1 MSTCVAEIERSKK
14 DTLKI
19 ICDGKS
25 FFSASQNCSWQAYL
39 VCHGGDMWA
48 ANGKRSKT
56 SKTASFFS
64 FWVNSRRSFTDGQS
78 SKRMVNC
85 IMSAV
90 EVVKAPSACYSECPS
105 KSAKILVWPCFHI
118 RYKRYEKASYYVIK
132 VWLVFFLPRN
142 NCLKFA
148 SMQNEDFCCNMISF
162 EFLLVYFAASE
173 LQCMTINEF
182 CIETFI
188 FRRMKKAS
196 QGTSPGS

>member
-1 MSTCVAEIERSKK
+1 MHFLLLHHVTSLSAAASTSRASTDCCRGLMSTCVAEIERSKK

-105 KSAKILVWPCFHI
+105 KSAKIMV
-118 RYKRYEKASYYVIK
+118 
-132 VWLVFFLPRN
+132 
-142 NCLKFA
+142 
-148 SMQNEDFCCNMISF
+148 
-162 EFLLVYFAASE
+162 
-173 LQCMTINEF
+173 
-182 CIETFI
+182 
-188 FRRMKKAS
+188 
-196 QGTSPGS
+196 

>member
-39 VCHGGDMWA
+39 VCHAEDMWA
-48 ANGKRSKT
+48 ASGGKRSKT
-56 SKTASFFS
+56 SETASFFS

-78 SKRMVNC
+78 FQKDGKLYHVYYRWGCCESLLVLVIQNVHPKVQKLRCDLVLIEDTKYTSKG
-85 IMSAV
+85 
-90 EVVKAPSACYSECPS
+90 
-105 KSAKILVWPCFHI
+105 
-118 RYKRYEKASYYVIK
+118 
-132 VWLVFFLPRN
+132 FLPRN
-142 NCLKFA
+142 KTALKFA
-148 SMQNEDFCCNMISF
+148 SLRNEDFCCNMISF

-188 FRRMKKAS
+188 FRRMKAS
-196 QGTSPGS
+196 QSTSPGS

>member
-105 KSAKILVWPCFHI
+105 KSAKIMVWPCFHI

-132 VWLVFFLPRN
+132 VWLVL
-142 NCLKFA
+142 
-148 SMQNEDFCCNMISF
+148 FCQEITAWNSHLCKMKTSAAIWYPLNFYWCILQPQSF
-162 EFLLVYFAASE
+162 NAWL
-173 LQCMTINEF
+173 
-182 CIETFI
+182 
-188 FRRMKKAS
+188 
-196 QGTSPGS
+196 